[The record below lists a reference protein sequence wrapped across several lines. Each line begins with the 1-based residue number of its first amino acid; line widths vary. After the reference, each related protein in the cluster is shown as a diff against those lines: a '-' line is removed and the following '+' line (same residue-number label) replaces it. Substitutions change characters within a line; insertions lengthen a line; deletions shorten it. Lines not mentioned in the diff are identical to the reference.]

1 MRINTCEHC
10 MKVFAA
16 NRFKRLCMPSCT
28 PLEAP
33 TSSQEPLE
41 AFHIGNGNTRTLKRL

>member
-16 NRFKRLCMPSCT
+16 NRFKRLCEPSCIPPET
-28 PLEAP
+28 LAVTLEPA
-33 TSSQEPLE
+33 E
-41 AFHIGNGNTRTLKRL
+41 AFHIGNGNTRTLKPL